1 MKNVWISLLLLL
13 LPAAVSA
20 RSTRET
26 RYRYDQIWN
35 TAVRFV
41 RVDNGFKITEKDA
54 KSGYLMFDY
63 VDGETRQIGAL
74 ELIETRRGNLTF
86 VTVGLRVQ
94 NMPSYIEVLL
104 LDKLERKLRD
114 EYGDPPVVSPAT
126 GKDGDSAR
134 KTRDADGDDT
144 NDTESPP
151 DERDDS

>member
-1 MKNVWISLLLLL
+1 MKNAWISLLLLL
-13 LPAAVSA
+13 LPAVVSA

-74 ELIETRRGNLTF
+74 ELIETRRGN
-86 VTVGLRVQ
+86 VT
-94 NMPSYIEVLL
+94 
-104 LDKLERKLRD
+104 
-114 EYGDPPVVSPAT
+114 
-126 GKDGDSAR
+126 SASR
-134 KTRDADGDDT
+134 RAKTACT
-144 NDTESPP
+144 QQ
-151 DERDDS
+151 